1 MSEFNDS
8 NRIGAYRPECGFTLI
23 ELMVTIAVAAIL
35 IAIAVPSFKNL
46 TVSNALTTAANDM
59 VGALNLARMESI
71 KLNSTTQ
78 FCGSTSSTNGTDTL
92 GAACGTQKSG
102 AVYMLQNATGATA
115 TQVRDAAMGIQNQVQ
130 LASAGITGVR
140 FGGQGLGY
148 QASTASTSTAPY
160 SGTVADICST
170 MISSN
175 NHRLVSIATGSI
187 ITVTTSTGS
196 CP

>member
-8 NRIGAYRPECGFTLI
+8 NRIGAYRQERGFTLI

-59 VGALNLARMESI
+59 VGALNLARMESV
-71 KLNSTTQ
+71 KLNSITQ
-78 FCGSTSSTNGTDTL
+78 FCGSTTSTNGSDTL
-92 GAACGTQKSG
+92 GAKCGTQSG
-102 AVYMLQNATGATA
+102 AVWMLQNATGATPV
-115 TQVRDAAMGIQNQVQ
+115 QVRDTAMGIQNQVQ
-130 LASAGITGVR
+130 LASAGITAVR
-140 FGGQGLGY
+140 FGGQGIGY
-148 QASTASTSTAPY
+148 LASTASTSTAPY

-170 MISSN
+170 QISSY
-175 NHRLVSIATGSI
+175 NHRRVSIATGSI
-187 ITVTTSTGS
+187 ITVDSYSGS